1 MIEGDSMEGIVG
13 YIISGILFF
22 SILYF
27 IVRGA
32 VEDGIINALLKY
44 EDIKKSNNEKADN
57 KS

>member
-1 MIEGDSMEGIVG
+1 MERIVG
-13 YIISGILFF
+13 YILSGILFF

-32 VEDGIINALLKY
+32 VEDGTVNALLKY
-44 EDIKKSNNEKADN
+44 ENMKKHNNEKPDS